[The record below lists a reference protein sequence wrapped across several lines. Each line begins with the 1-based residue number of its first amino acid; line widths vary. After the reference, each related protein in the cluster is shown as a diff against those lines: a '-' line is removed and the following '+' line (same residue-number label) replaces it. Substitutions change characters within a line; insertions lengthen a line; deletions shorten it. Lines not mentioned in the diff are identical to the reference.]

1 MSLALLPT
9 VAGGIGAIWAQRK
22 AGRIADRAKSQ
33 YELGMESLFSQQQD
47 SLDAYLKPGMYEN
60 YMQSEMAQ
68 SALAQARDQIK
79 KQADAVRGGV
89 ASTGATPEAAI
100 AAATRGSEQYSDLI
114 NRMYG
119 QGTQYRD
126 RARGMYQQGVQNLL
140 QGRMGHQGT
149 LLQFG
154 MDKAQ
159 GYNQLGQN
167 LLGAGIGVGQYMDQQ
182 VSDLASLFTGGTLK

>member
-9 VAGGIGAIWAQRK
+9 IAGGIGSIWAQRK
-22 AGRIADRAKSQ
+22 AGKIADKAREE
-33 YELGMESLFSQQQD
+33 YTMGMENLFSQQQD

-60 YMQSEMAQ
+60 FMQSELAQ
-68 SALAQARDQIK
+68 SAFAQARDQIK
-79 KQADAVRGGV
+79 KQSDAIRGGV

-100 AAATRGSEQYSDLI
+100 AASTKGADQYGDII

-119 QGTQYRD
+119 QGTQYRE
-126 RARGMYQQGVQNLL
+126 RARGMYHQGMQNLL
-140 QGRMGHQGT
+140 QGRMGHEGN

-167 LLGAGIGVGQYMDQQ
+167 LLGAGIGVGQYMDEQ
-182 VSDLASLFTGGTLK
+182 VKDLASLFTGGTLG